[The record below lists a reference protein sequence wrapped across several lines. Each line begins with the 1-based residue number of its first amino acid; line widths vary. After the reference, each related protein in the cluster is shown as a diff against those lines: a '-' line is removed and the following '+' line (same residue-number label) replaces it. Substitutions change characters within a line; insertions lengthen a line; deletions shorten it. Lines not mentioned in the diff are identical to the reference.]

1 MDKLNQSAW
10 PSAQQVL
17 DSEAFLSGLDQ
28 QQEMADLK
36 RFFQSAISA
45 LGFCSFD
52 AYSIRVDT
60 LDQPKQKGNFCVASY
75 PMEYIRQYVL
85 KGFAQQCPGLRK
97 AGAARLPFD
106 YLDFLNQE
114 PKSPS
119 VAWQRALFGLSNV
132 HHAWLV
138 PLNSTNLLSGV
149 TVYMQGN
156 GEQDRARFYAQR
168 DTIHVWATYFFEA
181 LLTYDPSAL
190 MADWLSDNPSG
201 FDALSKREV
210 DCLQFCA
217 SGKTN
222 REIAALMK
230 ISENTVRFHMKNIFR
245 KLNVNN
251 RAHAISKVGA
261 LMTALSA

>member
-1 MDKLNQSAW
+1 MDELNQQALSA
-10 PSAQQVL
+10 AQQAL
-17 DSEAFLSGLDQ
+17 DTEAFLSGLDQ
-28 QQEMADLK
+28 QEQMVDLK
-36 RFFQSAISA
+36 NYFLSAITS

-97 AGAARLPFD
+97 AGASRLPFD
-106 YLDFLNQE
+106 YLAFLNGQS
-114 PKSPS
+114 KSPS
-119 VAWQRALFGLSNV
+119 VIWQRALFGLSNV

-156 GEQDRARFYAQR
+156 GEEDRVRFHAQR
-168 DTIHVWATYFFEA
+168 NTIHVWSTYFFET
-181 LLTYDPSAL
+181 LLAYDPSAL

-210 DCLQFCA
+210 DCLQYCA

-222 REIAALMK
+222 REIAVLMQ

-261 LMTALSA
+261 LMTAVSA